1 MLIGVSMLSHQLV
14 TIANPD
20 LPNPFLLSTRF
31 STAKKEFR
39 ASRNTK

>member
-1 MLIGVSMLSHQLV
+1 MLIGISMLSHQLV

-31 STAKKEFR
+31 SYCEKGIQG
-39 ASRNTK
+39 